1 MARYW
6 GVTGGR
12 YWGALLG
19 QSLAARHPPLLAPQ
33 STPLRRYGIIKI
45 TAAIVLAS
53 GGGKR
58 QSIWSEPPEAVGSHQ
73 GSSTSSWSSSATMP
87 VYTFGSGEL
96 GQTQAAGAFEAQL
109 KDVGLMGGDNSD
121 DEGASADAEQDGEE
135 AQEGSSSE
143 ND

>member
-1 MARYW
+1 
-6 GVTGGR
+6 
-12 YWGALLG
+12 
-19 QSLAARHPPLLAPQ
+19 
-33 STPLRRYGIIKI
+33 
-45 TAAIVLAS
+45 
-53 GGGKR
+53 
-58 QSIWSEPPEAVGSHQ
+58 
-73 GSSTSSWSSSATMP
+73 MP